1 MRKRRSRA
9 PAALAACSL
18 LFLSVCWICADHLSN
33 GRVADRMAGLMTRR
47 GESMVRA
54 VVPDLIGTDYRD
66 GDMAVD
72 PTVFYLSV
80 TYVYSREPARQ
91 ILDQTPAAGTIRK
104 VIPGTRPAE
113 LHLTVSMG
121 PEIHRIPEL
130 AGLSVRE
137 AEQALRSVGLGS
149 TLRTIR
155 TTMGRSPGCV
165 LRSHPAAGAQLAAGE
180 TVLLEVVSDGPTAAS
195 VCPDMV
201 GLSLPDAWAALLSAE
216 LSLGEVVLS
225 ADAGPLPGTVLS
237 QSLAPGAYLLPGTS
251 VDLVVEGIC

>member
-1 MRKRRSRA
+1 MRKRKSRA

-33 GRVADRMAGLMTRR
+33 GRVVDRMAGLLTGRE
-47 GESMVRA
+47 ESMVRA
-54 VVPDLIGTDYRD
+54 VVPDLTGTSYRD

-72 PTVFYLSV
+72 PNVFCLSV

-104 VIPGTRPAE
+104 VVPGTRPAE

-121 PEIHRIPEL
+121 PEIHRVPEL

-137 AEQALRSVGLGS
+137 AEQALRSLGLDP

-155 TTMGRSPGCV
+155 ITTGGSPGRV
-165 LRSHPAAGAQLAAGE
+165 LRSYPAAGARLAAGE
-180 TVLLEVVSDGPTAAS
+180 TVLVDVVSDEPTAAS

-225 ADAGPLPGTVLS
+225 SDAGPLPGTVLS

-251 VDLVVEGIC
+251 VDLIVEGM